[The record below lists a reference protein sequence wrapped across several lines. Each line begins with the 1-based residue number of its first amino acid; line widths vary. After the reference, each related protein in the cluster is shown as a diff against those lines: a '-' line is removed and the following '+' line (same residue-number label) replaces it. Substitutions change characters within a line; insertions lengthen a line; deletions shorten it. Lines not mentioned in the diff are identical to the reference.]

1 MFNIRHSSTRVAIE
15 RAFGLLKSKFRRL
28 QYLDMRLIEKIPR
41 VISAAYALH
50 NFILVTENLD
60 LEAELLDINLEQH
73 DVEENIVHEQ
83 NVPRA
88 VLAAAHEKRNELAN
102 SLA

>member
-1 MFNIRHSSTRVAIE
+1 
-15 RAFGLLKSKFRRL
+15 
-28 QYLDMRLIEKIPR
+28 MRLIEKIPR